1 MNIFDLLIIQ
11 PIFNLL
17 IGLYS
22 IIPGGDFGVSLIVFT
37 ILVRFAL
44 YPLVKRQLHQSK
56 AMRKLQPQLAK
67 IKAEAK
73 GNKQLETTLMMD
85 LYKRNGVSPFRS
97 ILILFIQLPIF
108 IAIFQVV
115 RIFTYNRE
123 RIETFTYDFMKGIE
137 PVKEIINNPE
147 NFNEKLFGFID
158 LTENALVNYWIL
170 LIAVLAAVTQYYM
183 SKQLMPQSENKRGL
197 REIMSE
203 AAEGKQA
210 DQAEMNAIIMGKMT
224 KVFPFIML
232 FIMIGLPGA
241 LVLYYA
247 VSNMVAVVQ
256 QKYIL
261 GQDEDELE
269 ELAEE
274 AEEAAKAEKKSVKKQ
289 PKRAAAK
296 SKKTPNITRITAK
309 DTSKKRRK

>member
-22 IIPGGDFGVSLIVFT
+22 IIPGGDFGVSLIIFT

-44 YPLVKRQLHQSK
+44 YPLVRRQLHQTK
-56 AMRKLQPQLAK
+56 MMRKLQPQLAK
-67 IKAEAK
+67 IKADNK
-73 GNKQLETTLMMD
+73 GNKQLETTMMMD
-85 LYKRNGVSPFRS
+85 LYKQNGVNPFRS

-115 RIFTYNRE
+115 RIFTYDRD
-123 RIETFTYDFMKGIE
+123 RIETFTYEFLKGLE
-137 PVKEIINNPE
+137 PIQQIIASPE
-147 NFNEKLFGFID
+147 NFNERLFGVVD
-158 LTENALVNYWIL
+158 LTQNALADYWIL
-170 LIAVLAAVTQYYM
+170 VIALIAAVTQYYM
-183 SKQLMPQSENKRGL
+183 SKQLMPHTENKKSFRQ
-197 REIMSE
+197 IMNE

-210 DQAEMNAIIMGKMT
+210 DQAEMNALIMSKMT

-247 VSNMVAVVQ
+247 VSNLVAVVQ
-256 QKYIL
+256 QRHVL
-261 GQDEDELE
+261 NQDEEELE

-274 AEEAAKAEKKSVKKQ
+274 AQAAEKSKKVAKKQ
-289 PKRAAAK
+289 PKRATKK
-296 SKKTPNITRITAK
+296 SPQITRITAK
-309 DTSKKRRK
+309 DTRKKRRK

>member
-137 PVKEIINNPE
+137 PVKEIISNPE

-274 AEEAAKAEKKSVKKQ
+274 AEEAAKAEKKSAKKQ
-289 PKRAAAK
+289 PKRAAVK

>member
-67 IKAEAK
+67 IKAESK

-137 PVKEIINNPE
+137 PVKEIISNPE

-170 LIAVLAAVTQYYM
+170 LIAVLAAATQYYM

-274 AEEAAKAEKKSVKKQ
+274 AEEAAKAEKKSAKKQ
-289 PKRAAAK
+289 PKRAAAR